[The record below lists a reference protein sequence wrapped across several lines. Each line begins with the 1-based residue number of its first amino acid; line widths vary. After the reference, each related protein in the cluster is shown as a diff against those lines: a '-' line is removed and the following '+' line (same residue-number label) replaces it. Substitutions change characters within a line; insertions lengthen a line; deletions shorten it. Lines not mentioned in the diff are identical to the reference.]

1 MELLDLDGV
10 IEKGVFEIPSYQRGY
25 AWQMR
30 QLKDFWND
38 LEHVSKLGNQ
48 FHYMHSLTLR
58 ELENE
63 FENSAFEIIDG
74 QQRLATSLILLG
86 LLAKTTQNKDP
97 KYSLINL
104 EPILSYKYYGLSEA
118 FRAIT
123 EEEKDLEAFKT
134 SFYAKNL
141 IEAYAFFKE
150 KISDTPI
157 ETLEKMFDALIKK
170 MLFSVVGL
178 NDSRIDPFSS
188 FETINNRGK
197 DLSTLELL
205 KNRLHFVA
213 HKICEGKKLEKLQQ
227 EINDT
232 YTLIYHDLR
241 QFEDDH
247 LEGFLK
253 HFVAY
258 YYGEKGDF
266 KKRLLEMEFN
276 AHKRYTDNTNFNDEY
291 EKIDELLLYLSYSSK
306 VWYFLHTLDDEELRI
321 EITPKMRGLLDK
333 MRRLNA
339 LNDNAFL
346 PLLLSLLTIQRAGK
360 SANEQPYTTKELEG
374 LLEHLE
380 RFGFLIYVVAGKNTA
395 KNEWIELAFK
405 AIQAYRF
412 WGDKITI
419 ENLPTLEE
427 NFFNRQGNSALELL
441 EESIHSLKNTEK
453 WYKWGKALNYLLYEY
468 ELHHNPETTL
478 NFDGSIE
485 SIEHILPQNP
495 DQGYSAKEKNW
506 AKNPNIVHALGN
518 LLLMAKNANS
528 SLSNKPFDEKRKEYL
543 KGSYSEKEVAKN
555 ASFGVEQIKE
565 RSEKLLDFLIARY
578 RIAELVDEST
588 IKAFKNALLKTLDDA
603 SLKNKGSIF
612 SASNH
617 NKEEQAML
625 KR

>member
-1 MELLDLDGV
+1 MADE
-10 IEKGVFEIPSYQRGY
+10 E
-25 AWQMR
+25 
-30 QLKDFWND
+30 LKDFWND

-97 KYSLINL
+97 KYFLINL
-104 EPILSYKYYGLSEA
+104 EPILSYKYYGLSET

-123 EEEKDLEAFKT
+123 EEENDLEAFKT

-141 IEAYAFFKE
+141 IDAYAFFQE

-178 NDSRIDPFSS
+178 NDNRIDPFSS

-247 LEGFLK
+247 LENFLK

-276 AHKRYTDNTNFNDEY
+276 AHKRYTDNTNFNEEY
-291 EKIDELLLYLSYSSK
+291 EKIDDLLFYLSYSSK

-321 EITPKMRGLLDK
+321 EITPKMRNLLDK

-339 LNDNAFL
+339 LSDNAL

-380 RFGFLIYVVAGKNTA
+380 RFGFLIYGVAGKNTA
-395 KNEWIELAFK
+395 KKEWIELAFK

-419 ENLPTLEE
+419 EDLPTLEK
-427 NFFNRQGNSALELL
+427 NFFNGQGNSTLELL
-441 EESIHSLKNTEK
+441 EENIHSKKNTEK
-453 WYKWGKALNYLLYEY
+453 WYQWGKALNYLLYEY

-478 NFDGSIE
+478 NFDSSLE

-528 SLSNKPFDEKRKEYL
+528 SLSNKPFDEKRKQYL

-565 RSEKLLDFLIARY
+565 RSEKLLDFLIAHY
-578 RIAELVDEST
+578 RIAELVGESA
-588 IKAFKNALLKTLDDA
+588 IKAFKNALLKDI
-603 SLKNKGSIF
+603 K
-612 SASNH
+612 
-617 NKEEQAML
+617 
-625 KR
+625 

>member
-25 AWQMR
+25 AWQKR

-38 LEHVSKLGNQ
+38 LEHVSKLGDK

-58 ELENE
+58 ETENE
-63 FENSAFEIIDG
+63 LENSAFEIIDG

-104 EPILSYKYYGLSEA
+104 EPILSYKYYGLRGA

-123 EEEKDLEAFKT
+123 EEENDLEALKT

-141 IEAYAFFKE
+141 IETYAFFKE
-150 KISDTPI
+150 KISGTPI

-178 NDSRIDPFSS
+178 NDNRIDPFSS

-213 HKICEGKKLEKLQQ
+213 HKICDEEDLENLQQ

-253 HFVAY
+253 HFVVY
-258 YYGEKGDF
+258 YYGATSKF
-266 KKRLLEMEFN
+266 KERLLDTEFD
-276 AHKRYTDNTNFNDEY
+276 AHKKYHSSYDEY
-291 EKIDELLLYLSYSSK
+291 EKINDLLFYLSYSSK
-306 VWYFLHTLDDEELRI
+306 VWNFLHTLDEQSITLIVDDNKKLEI
-321 EITPKMRGLLDK
+321 EITPKMRSLLDK

-339 LNDNAFL
+339 LSDNAFL

-380 RFGFLIYVVAGKNTA
+380 RFGFLIYGVAGKNTA
-395 KNEWIELAFK
+395 KNEWIELTFK

-419 ENLPTLEE
+419 ENLPTLEKS
-427 NFFNRQGNSALELL
+427 FFNRQGNSGLELL
-441 EESIHSLKNTEK
+441 EEYIHSKKNAKK
-453 WYKWGKALNYLLYEY
+453 WYEWGNALNYLLYEY
-468 ELHHNPETTL
+468 ELCHNPETTL
-478 NFDGSIE
+478 NFDSSIE

-495 DQGYSAKEKNW
+495 DQGYSAEEKSW

-528 SLSNKPFDEKRKEYL
+528 SLSNKPFDEKRKQYL

-565 RSEKLLDFLIARY
+565 RSEKLLDFLIAHY
-578 RIAELVDEST
+578 RIAELVGESA
-588 IKAFKNALLKTLDDA
+588 IKAFKNALLKD
-603 SLKNKGSIF
+603 I
-612 SASNH
+612 
-617 NKEEQAML
+617 Q
-625 KR
+625 

>member
-1 MELLDLDGV
+1 MELLNLDGV

-25 AWQMR
+25 AWQIR

-38 LEHVSKLGNQ
+38 LEHVSKLGSQ

-104 EPILSYKYYGLSEA
+104 EPILSYKYYGLNEA

-123 EEEKDLEAFKT
+123 EEEKDLERFQI

-141 IEAYAFFKE
+141 IDAYAFFQE
-150 KISDTPI
+150 KISDTPVG
-157 ETLEKMFDALIKK
+157 TLEKMFDALIKK

-178 NDSRIDPFSS
+178 NDNRIDPFSS

-197 DLSTLELL
+197 DLSTLELF

-213 HKICEGKKLEKLQQ
+213 HKICDEKEELENLQKK
-227 EINDT
+227 INDT
-232 YTLIYHDLR
+232 YAIIYYDIYYDLR
-241 QFEDDH
+241 QFEDAH
-247 LEGFLK
+247 LESFLK

-258 YYGEKGDF
+258 YYGENSKF
-266 KKRLLEMEFN
+266 KERLLNTAFD
-276 AHKRYTDNTNFNDEY
+276 AHKKYDDLYDEY
-291 EKIDELLLYLSYSSK
+291 EKINDLLLYLSYSSK

-339 LNDNAFL
+339 LSANAFL
-346 PLLLSLLTIQRAGK
+346 PLLLSLLTIQLAVRSG
-360 SANEQPYTTKELEG
+360 SERHYTTKELEG
-374 LLEHLE
+374 LLEYLE
-380 RFGFLIYVVAGKNTA
+380 RFGFLIYGVAGKDTA
-395 KNEWIELAFK
+395 KKEWIRLAFK
-405 AIQAYRF
+405 AIQACRF

-419 ENLPTLEE
+419 EDLPTLEKD
-427 NFFNRQGNSALELL
+427 FFKGEHSGLKLL
-441 EESIHSLKNTEK
+441 ENNINFNNAKK
-453 WYKWGKALNYLLYEY
+453 WYEWKNALNYLLYEY
-468 ELHHNPETTL
+468 ELYHNPETTL
-478 NFDGSIE
+478 NFDSSIE
-485 SIEHILPQNP
+485 SIEHILPQKP
-495 DQGYSAKEKNW
+495 DQGYSAKEKDW
-506 AKNPNIVHALGN
+506 AKNPHIVHALGN
-518 LLLMAKNANS
+518 LLLIAKNANS
-528 SLSNKPFDEKRKEYL
+528 SLSNKPFEEKRKAYL

-555 ASFGVEQIKE
+555 ASFGVVEIQE

-578 RIAELVDEST
+578 RIAELVGESA
-588 IKAFKNALLKTLDDA
+588 IKAFKNALLKEI
-603 SLKNKGSIF
+603 K
-612 SASNH
+612 
-617 NKEEQAML
+617 
-625 KR
+625 

>member
-1 MELLDLDGV
+1 MELLTLDGV

-25 AWQMR
+25 AWQIR

-58 ELENE
+58 GLENE
-63 FENSAFEIIDG
+63 LEDSAFEIIDG

-86 LLAKTTQNKDP
+86 LLAKITQNKDP

-141 IEAYAFFKE
+141 IDAYTFFKE
-150 KISDTPI
+150 KISDTPVG
-157 ETLEKMFDALIKK
+157 TLEKMFDALIKK

-178 NDSRIDPFSS
+178 NDNRIDPFSS

-197 DLSTLELL
+197 DLSTLELF

-213 HKICEGKKLEKLQQ
+213 HKICDGKKLETLQN

-232 YTLIYHDLR
+232 YTRIYYDLR
-241 QFEDDH
+241 HFKDDH

-276 AHKRYTDNTNFNDEY
+276 AHQRYTDNTNFDDEY
-291 EKIDELLLYLSYSSK
+291 ERIDDLLFYLSYSSK
-306 VWYFLHTLDDEELRI
+306 VWHFLHTLDEKSIALIFDDNRKLEM

-339 LNDNAFL
+339 LSDNAFL
-346 PLLLSLLTIQRAGK
+346 PLLLSLLTIQLVGR
-360 SANEQPYTTKELEG
+360 SANEQPYTTQELEG
-374 LLEHLE
+374 LLEYLE
-380 RFGFLIYVVAGKNTA
+380 RFGFLIYGVASKNTA
-395 KNEWIELAFK
+395 KNEWIELAFMAFK
-405 AIQAYRF
+405 AYRY
-412 WGDKITI
+412 GEENIVI
-419 ENLPTLEE
+419 EKLPTLEKS
-427 NFFNRQGNSALELL
+427 FFNRQGNSALELL
-441 EESIHSLKNTEK
+441 EEGIHSKKNTEK
-453 WYKWGKALNYLLYEY
+453 WYQWGKVLNYLLYEY

-478 NFDGSIE
+478 NFDSSIE
-485 SIEHILPQNP
+485 SIEHILPQKP
-495 DQGYSAKEKNW
+495 DQGYSAKEKSW
-506 AKNPNIVHALGN
+506 AKNPHIVHALGN
-518 LLLMAKNANS
+518 LLLIAKNANS
-528 SLSNKPFDEKRKEYL
+528 SLSNKPFEEKRKEYL

-555 ASFGVEQIKE
+555 ASFGVAQIKE
-565 RSEKLLDFLIARY
+565 RSEKLLDFLIAHY
-578 RIAELVDEST
+578 NIAELVGESA
-588 IKAFKNALLKTLDDA
+588 IKAFKNALLKD
-603 SLKNKGSIF
+603 I
-612 SASNH
+612 
-617 NKEEQAML
+617 E
-625 KR
+625 

>member
-1 MELLDLDGV
+1 MELLNLDGV

-25 AWQMR
+25 AWQTK
-30 QLKDFWND
+30 QIEDFCND
-38 LEHVSKLGNQ
+38 LEHVSKLENK

-58 ELENE
+58 KSDDD
-63 FENSAFEIIDG
+63 FGDIDFEIIDG

-86 LLAKTTQNKDP
+86 LLAKITQNKDP

-141 IEAYAFFKE
+141 IDAYTFFKE
-150 KISDTPI
+150 KISDTPVG
-157 ETLEKMFDALIKK
+157 TLEKMLDALIKK

-178 NDSRIDPFSS
+178 NDNRIDPFSS

-197 DLSTLELL
+197 DLSTLELF

-213 HKICEGKKLEKLQQ
+213 HKICDGKKLEKLQN

-232 YTLIYHDLR
+232 YTRIYYDLR
-241 QFEDDH
+241 SFEGDD
-247 LEGFLK
+247 LERFLK

-291 EKIDELLLYLSYSSK
+291 ERIDDLLFYLSYSSK

-321 EITPKMRGLLDK
+321 EITPKMRSLLDK

-339 LNDNAFL
+339 LSDNAFL
-346 PLLLSLLTIQRAGK
+346 PLLLSLLTIQLVGR
-360 SANEQPYTTKELEG
+360 SANEQPYTTQELEG
-374 LLEHLE
+374 LLEYLE
-380 RFGFLIYVVAGKNTA
+380 RFGFLVYGVAGKNTA

-405 AIQAYRF
+405 AFRAYRY
-412 WGDKITI
+412 GEENIVI
-419 ENLPTLEE
+419 EKLPTLEKS
-427 NFFNRQGNSALELL
+427 FFNRQGNSGLELL
-441 EESIHSLKNTEK
+441 EESIHSKKNTEK
-453 WYKWGKALNYLLYEY
+453 WYQWGKALNYLLYEY

-478 NFDGSIE
+478 NFDSSIE
-485 SIEHILPQNP
+485 SIEHILPQKP
-495 DQGYSAKEKNW
+495 DQGYSAKEKSW
-506 AKNPNIVHALGN
+506 AKNPHIVHALGN
-518 LLLMAKNANS
+518 LLLIPKNANS
-528 SLSNKPFDEKRKEYL
+528 SLSNKPFNEKRKEYL

-555 ASFGVEQIKE
+555 ASFGVAQIKE
-565 RSEKLLDFLIARY
+565 RSEKLLDFLIAHY
-578 RIAELVDEST
+578 RIAELVSEDA
-588 IKAFKNALLKTLDDA
+588 IKDFKNALLKDI
-603 SLKNKGSIF
+603 K
-612 SASNH
+612 
-617 NKEEQAML
+617 
-625 KR
+625 

>member
-10 IEKGVFEIPSYQRGY
+10 IEKGVFEIPNYQRGY
-25 AWQMR
+25 AWQER

-38 LEHVSKLGNQ
+38 LEHVSKLGDK

-58 ELENE
+58 ESENE
-63 FENSAFEIIDG
+63 FESSVFEIIDG

-86 LLAKTTQNKDP
+86 LLAKITKHKDP
-97 KYSLINL
+97 KYDSMNL

-118 FRAIT
+118 FGAIMG
-123 EEEKDLEAFKT
+123 EEKDLKAFKT
-134 SFYAKNL
+134 SFYANYAKNL
-141 IEAYAFFKE
+141 IDAYAFFKE
-150 KISDTPI
+150 KISDTPVG
-157 ETLEKMFDALIKK
+157 TLERMFDALIKK

-178 NDSRIDPFSS
+178 NDNRIDPFSS

-213 HKICEGKKLEKLQQ
+213 HKICDGKKLETLQN

-232 YTLIYHDLR
+232 YTRIYYDLR
-241 QFEDDH
+241 SFEDDH
-247 LEGFLK
+247 LERFLK

-276 AHKRYTDNTNFNDEY
+276 AHKRYTDNTNFDEEY
-291 EKIDELLLYLSYSSK
+291 EKIDDLLFYLSYSSK
-306 VWYFLHTLDDEELRI
+306 VWNFLHTLDEKSIALIVDDNKKLEM
-321 EITPKMRGLLDK
+321 EITPKMRNLLDK

-339 LNDNAFL
+339 LSDNVFL
-346 PLLLSLLTIQRAGK
+346 PLLLSLFTIQLVKK
-360 SANEQPYTTKELEG
+360 SANKQPYTTKELEG

-380 RFGFLIYVVAGKNTA
+380 RFGFLIYGVAGKKTV
-395 KNEWIELAFK
+395 KNEWIELAFEAFRAFRYGK
-405 AIQAYRF
+405 ENIAIE
-412 WGDKITI
+412 K
-419 ENLPTLEE
+419 LPTLEKS
-427 NFFNRQGNSALELL
+427 FFKGKYSGLELL
-441 EESIHSLKNTEK
+441 EESIHSKKNTEK

-478 NFDGSIE
+478 NFDSSIE
-485 SIEHILPQNP
+485 SIEHILPQKP

-518 LLLMAKNANS
+518 LLLIPKNANS
-528 SLSNKPFDEKRKEYL
+528 SLSNKPFDEKRKQYL
-543 KGSYSEKEVAKN
+543 KGFYSEKEVAKN

-565 RSEKLLDFLIARY
+565 RSEKLLDFLIAHY
-578 RIAELVDEST
+578 RIAELVNESA
-588 IKAFKNALLKTLDDA
+588 IKAFKNA
-603 SLKNKGSIF
+603 SLKDIK
-612 SASNH
+612 
-617 NKEEQAML
+617 
-625 KR
+625 

>member
-1 MELLDLDGV
+1 MELLNLDGV

-25 AWQMR
+25 AWQIR

-38 LEHVSKLGNQ
+38 LEHVSKLGSQ

-123 EEEKDLEAFKT
+123 EEEKDLKAFKT

-141 IEAYAFFKE
+141 IDAYTFFKE

-157 ETLEKMFDALIKK
+157 EALEKMFDALIKK
-170 MLFSVVGL
+170 MLFSVVEL
-178 NDSRIDPFSS
+178 KDNRIDPFSS

-197 DLSTLELL
+197 DLSTLELF

-213 HKICEGKKLEKLQQ
+213 HKICDGKKLEKLQQ

-241 QFEDDH
+241 QFEDNH

-291 EKIDELLLYLSYSSK
+291 EKIDELLFYLSYSSK
-306 VWYFLHTLDDEELRI
+306 VWNFLHTLDEESIALIVDDNKKLEI
-321 EITPKMRGLLDK
+321 EITPKMRGLLEK

-339 LNDNAFL
+339 LSDNAFL

-380 RFGFLIYVVAGKNTA
+380 RFGFLIYGVAGKNTA

-419 ENLPTLEE
+419 ENLPTLEK
-427 NFFNRQGNSALELL
+427 NFFNRQGNSTLELL
-441 EESIHSLKNTEK
+441 EESILSKKNAEK
-453 WYKWGKALNYLLYEY
+453 WYQWGKALNYLLYEY

-495 DQGYSAKEKNW
+495 DQGYSVKEKSW
-506 AKNPNIVHALGN
+506 AKNPHVVHALGN
-518 LLLMAKNANS
+518 LLLISKNANS
-528 SLSNKPFDEKRKEYL
+528 SLSNKPFEEKRKAYL

-555 ASFGVEQIKE
+555 ASFGVAQIKE
-565 RSEKLLDFLIARY
+565 RSEKLLDFLIVHY
-578 RIAELVDEST
+578 RIAELVGESA
-588 IKAFKNALLKTLDDA
+588 IKAFKNALLKEI
-603 SLKNKGSIF
+603 K
-612 SASNH
+612 
-617 NKEEQAML
+617 
-625 KR
+625 

>member
-30 QLKDFWND
+30 HLKDFWND

-118 FRAIT
+118 FRTIT
-123 EEEKDLEAFKT
+123 EEENDLEAFKT

-141 IEAYAFFKE
+141 IDAYAFFKE
-150 KISDTPI
+150 KISDTPVGM
-157 ETLEKMFDALIKK
+157 LEKMFDALIKK

-178 NDSRIDPFSS
+178 NDNRIDPFSS

-227 EINDT
+227 EINNT

-241 QFEDDH
+241 QFKDDH

-276 AHKRYTDNTNFNDEY
+276 AHKRYTDNTNFNEEY
-291 EKIDELLLYLSYSSK
+291 EKIDDLLFYLSYSSK
-306 VWYFLHTLDDEELRI
+306 VWNFLHTLDEKSITLIVDDNKKLEI
-321 EITPKMRGLLDK
+321 EITPKMRGLLER
-333 MRRLNA
+333 MWHLNA

-360 SANEQPYTTKELEG
+360 SANEQPYTTKELEAY
-374 LLEHLE
+374 LEHLE
-380 RFGFLIYVVAGKNTA
+380 RFGFLIYGVAGKNMA

-419 ENLPTLEE
+419 EDLPALEK

-441 EESIHSLKNTEK
+441 EESIHSKKNTEK
-453 WYKWGKALNYLLYEY
+453 WYQWGKALNYLLYEY

-518 LLLMAKNANS
+518 LLLIPKNANS
-528 SLSNKPFDEKRKEYL
+528 SLSNKPFDEKRKEYF

-565 RSEKLLDFLIARY
+565 KSEKLLDFLIAHY
-578 RIAELVDEST
+578 RIAELVGESA
-588 IKAFKNALLKTLDDA
+588 IKAFKNALLKDI
-603 SLKNKGSIF
+603 K
-612 SASNH
+612 
-617 NKEEQAML
+617 
-625 KR
+625 

>member
-1 MELLDLDGV
+1 MELLTLDGV

-25 AWQMR
+25 AWQDR

-38 LEHVSKLGNQ
+38 LEHVSKLGDK

-63 FENSAFEIIDG
+63 FESSAFEIIDG

-86 LLAKTTQNKDP
+86 LLAKITQNKDP

-123 EEEKDLEAFKT
+123 EEEKNLEAFKT

-141 IEAYAFFKE
+141 IDAYAFFKE
-150 KISDTPI
+150 KISNTPVG
-157 ETLEKMFDALIKK
+157 TLEKMFDALIKK
-170 MLFSVVGL
+170 MLFSVVEL
-178 NDSRIDPFSS
+178 NDNRIDPFSS

-213 HKICEGKKLEKLQQ
+213 HKICDGKKLEKLQQ

-241 QFEDDH
+241 KFEDDH

-266 KKRLLEMEFN
+266 KNRLLEMEFN

-291 EKIDELLLYLSYSSK
+291 ERIDDLLFYLSYSSK
-306 VWYFLHTLDDEELRI
+306 VWHFLHTLDEKSIALIVDDNKKLEM

-339 LNDNAFL
+339 LSDNAFL
-346 PLLLSLLTIQRAGK
+346 PLLLSLLTIQLVGR
-360 SANEQPYTTKELEG
+360 SANEQPYTTQELEG
-374 LLEHLE
+374 LLEYLE
-380 RFGFLIYVVAGKNTA
+380 RFGFLIYGVAGKNTA
-395 KNEWIELAFK
+395 KNEWIELAFE
-405 AIQAYRF
+405 AFRAYRY
-412 WGDKITI
+412 GEENIVI
-419 ENLPTLEE
+419 EKLPTLEKS
-427 NFFNRQGNSALELL
+427 FFNRQGNSALELL
-441 EESIHSLKNTEK
+441 EEYIHSKKNTEK
-453 WYKWGKALNYLLYEY
+453 WYGWHKKLNYLLYEY
-468 ELHHNPETTL
+468 ELYHNPETTL
-478 NFDGSIE
+478 NFDSSIE
-485 SIEHILPQNP
+485 SIEHILPQKP
-495 DQGYSAKEKNW
+495 DQGYSAKEKSW
-506 AKNPNIVHALGN
+506 AKNPHIVHALGN
-518 LLLMAKNANS
+518 LLLIPKNANS
-528 SLSNKPFDEKRKEYL
+528 SLSNKPFEEKRKEYL

-555 ASFGVEQIKE
+555 ASFGVAQIKE

-578 RIAELVDEST
+578 RIAELVGESA
-588 IKAFKNALLKTLDDA
+588 IKAFKNALLKE
-603 SLKNKGSIF
+603 I
-612 SASNH
+612 
-617 NKEEQAML
+617 
-625 KR
+625 R

>member
-1 MELLDLDGV
+1 MELLNLDGV

-25 AWQMR
+25 AWQER

-38 LEHVSKLGNQ
+38 LEHVSKLGDK

-123 EEEKDLEAFKT
+123 EEENDLEAFKKT

-141 IEAYAFFKE
+141 IDAYTFFKE
-150 KISDTPI
+150 KISDTPVG
-157 ETLEKMFDALIKK
+157 TLEKMFDALIKK

-213 HKICEGKKLEKLQQ
+213 HKICDEGDLENLQN

-232 YTLIYHDLR
+232 YTRIYYDLG
-241 QFEDDH
+241 QFEDAH

-276 AHKRYTDNTNFNDEY
+276 AHKRYTDNTNFDDEY
-291 EKIDELLLYLSYSSK
+291 EKIDDLLFYLSYSSK
-306 VWYFLHTLDDEELRI
+306 VWYFLHTLDEKSITLIFDDNKKLEM
-321 EITPKMRGLLDK
+321 EITPKMRNLLDK

-339 LNDNAFL
+339 LSDNAFL

-374 LLEHLE
+374 LLEYLE
-380 RFGFLIYVVAGKNTA
+380 RFGFLIYGVAGKNTP
-395 KNEWIELAFK
+395 KNEWIELAFI
-405 AIQAYRF
+405 AFRAYRY
-412 WGDKITI
+412 GEENIAI
-419 ENLPTLEE
+419 EDLPTLEKS
-427 NFFNRQGNSALELL
+427 FFNRQGNSALELL
-441 EESIHSLKNTEK
+441 EESIHSKKNAEK
-453 WYKWGKALNYLLYEY
+453 WYQWGKALNYLLYEY

-478 NFDGSIE
+478 NFDSSIE
-485 SIEHILPQNP
+485 SIEHILPQKP
-495 DQGYSAKEKNW
+495 DQGYSAKEKSW

-518 LLLMAKNANS
+518 LLLIAKNANS
-528 SLSNKPFDEKRKEYL
+528 SLSNKPFEEKRKQYL

-555 ASFGVEQIKE
+555 ASFGVAQIKE
-565 RSEKLLDFLIARY
+565 RSEKLLDFLIAHY
-578 RIAELVDEST
+578 RIAELVGESA
-588 IKAFKNALLKTLDDA
+588 IKDFKNALLKEI
-603 SLKNKGSIF
+603 K
-612 SASNH
+612 
-617 NKEEQAML
+617 
-625 KR
+625 

>member
-1 MELLDLDGV
+1 MELLNLDGV

-25 AWQMR
+25 AWQIR

-38 LEHVSKLGNQ
+38 LEHVSKLGDK

-74 QQRLATSLILLG
+74 QQRLATSLILLS
-86 LLAKTTQNKDP
+86 LLAKTTKHKDP
-97 KYSLINL
+97 KYSLSNL

-123 EEEKDLEAFKT
+123 EEEKDLERFQT

-141 IEAYAFFKE
+141 IEACAFFKE
-150 KISDTPI
+150 KIRDTPI
-157 ETLEKMFDALIKK
+157 EALEKMFDALIKK

-178 NDSRIDPFSS
+178 NDNRIDPFSS

-213 HKICEGKKLEKLQQ
+213 HKICNGQKLEKLQQ

-241 QFEDDH
+241 QFEDAH

-276 AHKRYTDNTNFNDEY
+276 AHQRYTDNTNFNEEY
-291 EKIDELLLYLSYSSK
+291 EKIDDLLFYLSYSSK
-306 VWYFLHTLDDEELRI
+306 VWNFLHTLDEKSIALIVDDNRKLEM
-321 EITPKMRGLLDK
+321 EITPKMHGLLEK

-339 LNDNAFL
+339 LSDNAFL
-346 PLLLSLLTIQRAGK
+346 PLLLSLLTIQLVGR
-360 SANEQPYTTKELEG
+360 SANEQPYTTQELEG
-374 LLEHLE
+374 LLEYLE
-380 RFGFLIYVVAGKNTA
+380 RFGFLIYGVAGKNTA
-395 KNEWIELAFK
+395 KNEWIELAFEAFRVFRYGEENT
-405 AIQAYRF
+405 AIE
-412 WGDKITI
+412 K
-419 ENLPTLEE
+419 LPTLEKS
-427 NFFNRQGNSALELL
+427 FFNRQGNSGLELL
-441 EESIHSLKNTEK
+441 EEYIHSKKNTEK
-453 WYKWGKALNYLLYEY
+453 WYQWGKALNYLLYEY

-478 NFDGSIE
+478 NFDSSLE
-485 SIEHILPQNP
+485 SIEHILPQKP
-495 DQGYSAKEKNW
+495 DQGYSAKEKSW
-506 AKNPNIVHALGN
+506 AKNPHVVHALGN
-518 LLLMAKNANS
+518 LLLIPKNANS
-528 SLSNKPFDEKRKEYL
+528 SLSNKPFDEKRKAYL

-555 ASFGVEQIKE
+555 ASFGVAQIKE
-565 RSEKLLDFLIARY
+565 RSEKLLDFLIVRY
-578 RIAELVDEST
+578 RIAELVGENA
-588 IKAFKNALLKTLDDA
+588 IKAFKNAFLKD
-603 SLKNKGSIF
+603 I
-612 SASNH
+612 
-617 NKEEQAML
+617 E
-625 KR
+625 

>member
-25 AWQMR
+25 AWQER

-38 LEHVSKLGNQ
+38 LEHVSKLGDK

-63 FENSAFEIIDG
+63 FESSAFEIIDG

-104 EPILSYKYYGLSEA
+104 EPILSYKYYGLNEA
-118 FRAIT
+118 FRAIM
-123 EEEKDLEAFKT
+123 EEEKDLERFQT

-141 IEAYAFFKE
+141 IDAYAFFQE
-150 KISDTPI
+150 KISDTPM
-157 ETLEKMFDALIKK
+157 ETLEKMFDALTKK
-170 MLFSVVGL
+170 MLFSVVEL
-178 NDSRIDPFSS
+178 NDNRIDPFSS

-213 HKICEGKKLEKLQQ
+213 HKICDEEDLENLQQ

-232 YTLIYHDLR
+232 YTRIYHDLR
-241 QFEDDH
+241 FFKDDH
-247 LEGFLK
+247 LESFLK

-258 YYGEKGDF
+258 YYGENSKF
-266 KKRLLEMEFN
+266 KERLLNTAFD
-276 AHKRYTDNTNFNDEY
+276 AHKKYDDLYDEY
-291 EKIDELLLYLSYSSK
+291 EKINDLLLYLSYSSK

-339 LNDNAFL
+339 LSENAFL
-346 PLLLSLLTIQRAGK
+346 PLLLSLLTIQLAVRSG
-360 SANEQPYTTKELEG
+360 NERHYTTKELEG
-374 LLEHLE
+374 LLEYLE
-380 RFGFLIYVVAGKNTA
+380 RFGFLIYGVAGKNTA
-395 KNEWIELAFK
+395 KNEWIGLAFK
-405 AIQAYRF
+405 AIQACRF
-412 WGDKITI
+412 WKDKITI
-419 ENLPTLEE
+419 EDLPTLEK
-427 NFFNRQGNSALELL
+427 NFFKGEHSGLELL
-441 EESIHSLKNTEK
+441 EESIHSKKNTEK
-453 WYKWGKALNYLLYEY
+453 WYQWDKALNYLLYEY

-495 DQGYSAKEKNW
+495 DQGYSAKEKSW
-506 AKNPNIVHALGN
+506 AKNPHIVHALGN
-518 LLLMAKNANS
+518 LLLIPKNANS
-528 SLSNKPFDEKRKEYL
+528 SLSNKPFEEKRKAYL

-555 ASFGVEQIKE
+555 ASFGVAQIKE
-565 RSEKLLDFLIARY
+565 RSEKLLDFLITRY
-578 RIAELVDEST
+578 RIAELVSEDA
-588 IKAFKNALLKTLDDA
+588 IKDFKNALLKDI
-603 SLKNKGSIF
+603 K
-612 SASNH
+612 
-617 NKEEQAML
+617 
-625 KR
+625 